1 MIFNL
6 RMKKIITLCSFSF
19 TVMLFLLFGGTQSS
33 CSKNTTCQ
41 VSILVTDTANVPV
54 AGASVKLYANITQPG
69 KCKPQELPIIQA
81 MYNLH
86 FNCLLFLIY
95 RLQREP
101 KSGQAL
107 FNYRWVARQ
116 HKRSSLSNFPFF
128 QRIF

>member
-54 AGASVKLYANITQPG
+54 AGASVKLYANITPPG
-69 KCKPQELPIIQA
+69 QVQATGTTDNTGHVQFTFQLPAIFDIQA
-81 MYNLH
+81 TKGTKVGTG
-86 FNCLLFLIY
+86 LIQ
-95 RLQREP
+95 LQVGGTATQTVII
-101 KSGQAL
+101 K
-107 FNYRWVARQ
+107 
-116 HKRSSLSNFPFF
+116 
-128 QRIF
+128 